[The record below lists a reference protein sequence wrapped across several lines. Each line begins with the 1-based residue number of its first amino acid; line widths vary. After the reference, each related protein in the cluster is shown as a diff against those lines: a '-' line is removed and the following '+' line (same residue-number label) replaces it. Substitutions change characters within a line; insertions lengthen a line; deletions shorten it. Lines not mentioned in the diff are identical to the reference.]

1 MEHAFSSQ
9 PGTHG
14 DLPEK
19 CPCHDDITAA
29 FMKEGRLKL
38 QSSKEDMKTFLKEQ
52 LRNHQDGEVL
62 LSRTQ
67 ETADDL
73 EGCLWE
79 HSSNWSECFA
89 NFP

>member
-1 MEHAFSSQ
+1 
-9 PGTHG
+9 
-14 DLPEK
+14 
-19 CPCHDDITAA
+19 
-29 FMKEGRLKL
+29 MKEGRLKL

-67 ETADDL
+67 EMADDLAEKNCCGL

-89 NFP
+89 DFP